1 MQQIEDFRSILSSP
15 KKIVIIPHQK
25 PDADA
30 LGSALALSNYFNL
43 KGHSA
48 VVVSPS
54 DYPDFLK
61 WMNGSEEV
69 INFETDRKLA
79 EEKTLAAE
87 IIVCVD
93 FASLNRIDE
102 LGVLVEKS
110 QSAKVLIDHHLNP
123 DSFADVSFSDV
134 NAAAS
139 AEIVYE
145 LICELGDR
153 DLISQD
159 IAEELYAGIMTDTG
173 SFRHSNTSKKIH
185 QIAAN
190 LMELGADVNKVA
202 KLIYDT
208 NSLDKLRFLGFA
220 LSQSLHVLP
229 ELNTAYF
236 SISLNDLEKFNSK
249 TGDTEGLVNY
259 GLSIDGIQISAAI
272 IERPDMIKFSFRS
285 IGDLSVND
293 LAREHFNGGG
303 HKNAAGG
310 KLECSL
316 NEAVDKFV
324 AVMKDYYK

>member
-1 MQQIEDFRSILSSP
+1 M
-15 KKIVIIPHQK
+15 
-25 PDADA
+25 
-30 LGSALALSNYFNL
+30 
-43 KGHSA
+43 
-48 VVVSPS
+48 
-54 DYPDFLK
+54 
-61 WMNGSEEV
+61 
-69 INFETDRKLA
+69 INFETDRKQA
-79 EEKTLAAE
+79 EEKTMAAE
-87 IIVCVD
+87 IIICVD
-93 FASLNRIDE
+93 FSSLNRIDE
-102 LGVLVEKS
+102 LGELVDNSKS
-110 QSAKVLIDHHLNP
+110 VKVLIDHHLNP

-134 NAAAS
+134 SAAAS

-173 SFRHSNTSKKIH
+173 SFRHSNTSRKIH

-190 LMELGADVNKVA
+190 LMELGADVTKVA

-229 ELNTAYF
+229 ELNAAYF
-236 SISLNDLEKFNSK
+236 SISLDDLNKFNSK

-285 IGDLSVND
+285 IGDLSVNA

-316 NEAVDKFV
+316 DEAVDKFI
-324 AVMKDYYK
+324 AVMKEYYK